1 MLTQKKCM
9 SCEGFTAALD
19 LDTATRLLSEVQG
32 WQLNAEASTLTRY
45 FEFKGFSKV
54 MLFVNA
60 LAWIA
65 NQEGHHPDVRFGYNY
80 CEVTYT
86 THALKG
92 LSEND
97 FICAAK
103 INQLLD

>member
-1 MLTQKKCM
+1 MLTQKKCA
-9 SCEGFTAALD
+9 SCEGFTTALD
-19 LDTATRLLSEVQG
+19 LDTATRLLAETPEWS
-32 WQLNAEASTLTRY
+32 LNTAATTLIRR

-65 NQEGHHPDVRFGYNY
+65 NQEGHHPDVNFGYNY
-80 CEVTYT
+80 CEVSYT
-86 THALKG
+86 THALNG

-103 INQLLD
+103 INQLLG